1 MSLLDEMRGKGV
13 SPDVISFSEAISA
26 CEKGGQWERA
36 LSLLDEMRGSGV
48 SPDVMCFSAAIL
60 SCAKASQPGVA
71 MQLFDQLEASQL
83 QADQVIFNDILDALR
98 AKPAQAREL
107 WSLGRE
113 RGFYAD
119 FEYLKDGVPHLDLHD
134 FSEGAA
140 EAAVRWWL
148 EEAVVERLRGG
159 ATQRLEVITGW
170 GKSRT
175 SSQQGDL
182 RAAVE
187 TLFQEMQI
195 PMMPTTN
202 PGRLVADLAQWGPCQ
217 RV

>member
-1 MSLLDEMRGKGV
+1 
-13 SPDVISFSEAISA
+13 
-26 CEKGGQWERA
+26 
-36 LSLLDEMRGSGV
+36 
-48 SPDVMCFSAAIL
+48 
-60 SCAKASQPGVA
+60 

-83 QADQVIFNDILDALR
+83 QADQVAFNAILDALR

-119 FEYLKDGVPHLDLHD
+119 FECLQDGVPHLDLRN

-140 EAAVRWWL
+140 EAALRWWL
-148 EEAVVERLRGG
+148 EEAMVERLRGG

-170 GKSRT
+170 GKSRA
-175 SSQQGDL
+175 SGQQGDV

-187 TLFQEMQI
+187 KIFHEMEV
-195 PMMPTTN
+195 PMLATTN
-202 PGRLVADLAQWGPCQ
+202 PGLLVADLARWEPCQ
-217 RV
+217 RA